1 MIWAQLNL
9 YQGLSQQD
17 IAEHWQVSQQ
27 RVSTAIRAVRQY
39 YNGRVP
45 FAGFMGSMD
54 EILAGAPDGSGGA
67 MSRSESDLRVPGFDG
82 VPESEWSK

>member
-17 IAEHWQVSQQ
+17 IADHWEVSQQ

-45 FAGFMGSMD
+45 FAGYMGTMND
-54 EILAGAPDGSGGA
+54 ILSGSVG
-67 MSRSESDLRVPGFDG
+67 ESDICIPGFDG